1 MESEAVSTGMDIVE
15 WTADGVEAV
24 GSLITAIFGS
34 SGAWAALLPVIG
46 LGIGFWVISRGIGF
60 VRSLVSGF

>member
-1 MESEAVSTGMDIVE
+1 MESEAVSAGMDIVE

-24 GSLITAIFGS
+24 GSLITAIFGA

-60 VRSLVSGF
+60 VRDLVSGF